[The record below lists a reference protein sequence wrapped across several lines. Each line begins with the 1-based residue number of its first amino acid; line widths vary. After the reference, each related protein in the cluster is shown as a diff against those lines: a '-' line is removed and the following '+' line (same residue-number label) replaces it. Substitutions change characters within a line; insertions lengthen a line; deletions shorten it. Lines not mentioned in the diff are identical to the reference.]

1 MASTIDPLIRLRP
14 SPELKGFISHLRDN
28 HPEEVMPK
36 NLVGCLQG
44 EEGEEEKR
52 GVDLPT
58 VQDIRWVYDR
68 RHLLKDH
75 QGPKHFHELIR
86 DCQMV
91 LPSPQFPPRN
101 PELEARIQKLK
112 LQQAER
118 EYKRMTENV
127 DGRQGLA
134 RDSVDQP
141 IGKQMREL
149 NNYLLIIVQLV
160 ITVGCSFAFG
170 YFAPYFI
177 RGVTNV
183 GTRLLTGILCAFVVA
198 IADLYFVI
206 KFLLEMEGVI
216 QPDKTKVYEAT
227 APSSKVKAS

>member
-1 MASTIDPLIRLRP
+1 M
-14 SPELKGFISHLRDN
+14 G
-28 HPEEVMPK
+28 
-36 NLVGCLQG
+36 
-44 EEGEEEKR
+44 
-52 GVDLPT
+52 
-58 VQDIRWVYDR
+58 
-68 RHLLKDH
+68 
-75 QGPKHFHELIR
+75 
-86 DCQMV
+86 QMV

-206 KFLLEMEGVI
+206 
-216 QPDKTKVYEAT
+216 
-227 APSSKVKAS
+227 